1 MSDVEQESE
10 QKEDDS
16 KVDRNPLL
24 SAESRLDNLLLNS
37 EESNAGP
44 ERYEETQVT
53 ESKGRAELGTYSGG
67 SIVEERQESYNVALT
82 GFEYHGQN
90 T

>member
-1 MSDVEQESE
+1 MSVMSDVEQESE
-10 QKEDDS
+10 QKEEDS

-44 ERYEETQVT
+44 DRYEETQVT
-53 ESKGRAELGTYSGG
+53 ESKGRAELGSFSGG
-67 SIVEERQESYNVALT
+67 SVVEQQESYTVSPHRL
-82 GFEYHGQN
+82 
-90 T
+90 

>member
-1 MSDVEQESE
+1 MSDMVQESE
-10 QKEDDS
+10 QKEEDS

-37 EESNAGP
+37 EESNAGS

-53 ESKGRAELGTYSGG
+53 ESKGRAELDTDSGG
-67 SIVEERQESYNVALT
+67 SVVEERQELYTVSL
-82 GFEYHGQN
+82 HRL
-90 T
+90 